1 MNTLFDMTDELDIVD
16 TKSDVTVKQGDLWQL
31 GEHRLLCGD
40 CTIKENIDLLMNGK
54 KADMVFT
61 DPPYGINIVDENGFV
76 GKGNLC
82 KCKKYKPIKNDDT
95 TETAEKFYKLIKDCK
110 KIILFGGNYYLSF
123 LPNGNWL
130 IWDKLNSGN
139 YADGEM
145 CWTNIKTNLKIYR
158 YLWNGM
164 IRCEKERRIHPTQKP
179 VSLLSE
185 IINDFSN
192 ENEIILDGFSGS
204 GSILLAA
211 AKNNRICYGMEIDE
225 YYCSVIINRW
235 QKYTNKKAIKIKG

>member
-1 MNTLFDMTDELDIVD
+1 
-16 TKSDVTVKQGDLWQL
+16 
-31 GEHRLLCGD
+31 
-40 CTIKENIDLLMNGK
+40 MNGK

-61 DPPYGINIVDENGFV
+61 DPPYGISIVDKNGFV
-76 GKGNLC
+76 GRGELC
-82 KCKKYKPIKNDDT
+82 KCKKYKSIKNDDT

-130 IWDKLNSGN
+130 IWDKLKKNN
-139 YADGEM
+139 FADGEM

-164 IRCEKERRIHPTQKP
+164 IRCEKETRVHPTQKP
-179 VSLLSE
+179 VSMLSE

-192 ENEIILDGFSGS
+192 ENEIIFDAFLGS
-204 GSILLAA
+204 GSTLIACEHT
-211 AKNNRICYGMEIDE
+211 NRICYGMEIE
-225 YYCSVIINRW
+225 PHYCSVIINRW